1 MSWFAAILLPQFP
14 LQAALRLHE
23 EAWLQSIAI
32 VEGDTEK
39 GRVLEMTE
47 PAQRSGVWRGM
58 VATQA
63 LARCPA
69 LRLVQ
74 RARAQEEVVS
84 ALLLETTGTVSP
96 FIEATAEGL
105 CVADLRQ
112 VKAGDWEQWACG
124 VVERFAARELR
135 VCVGVAANP
144 DLAVLAARHAEPALI
159 VQHPGAFLTGVAISE

>member
-1 MSWFAAILLPQFP
+1 MPWFAAILLPQFS

-23 EAWLQSIAI
+23 EAWLQPIAI

-47 PAQRSGVWRGM
+47 PAARSGVWRGM

-69 LRLVQ
+69 LRLLQ
-74 RARAQEEVVS
+74 RSRAQEEVVS
-84 ALLLETTGTVSP
+84 ALLLETAGMLSP
-96 FIEATAEGL
+96 FIEATAEVL

-112 VKAGDWEQWACG
+112 MKQCNWEPWARG
-124 VVERFAARELR
+124 VVER
-135 VCVGVAANP
+135 
-144 DLAVLAARHAEPALI
+144 
-159 VQHPGAFLTGVAISE
+159 